1 MIRLLTILKVLSFA
15 ERVRRQEVPEP
26 APFPEEL
33 TTRYENLTVE
43 IWTVDSFE
51 NSTDIWNVTD
61 FNSTEFWN
69 STDFYEST
77 TIESDSNST
86 EYPSLNSTDFFE
98 GTTESNNSTS
108 LFESDSTENP
118 KNSTEFFR
126 ETTDNYEILTTEN
139 TFYSAPI
146 STISPDF
153 TEETGTTA
161 EMTEYSRE
169 TTDYYGTATTDN
181 ILNSASMSTFSP
193 DTTDKTLTA
202 EESTDYSTIVAE
214 IATEHSQNTTVLTIS
229 ENATEI
235 NTVAD
240 NHTTFEMSTAQ
251 VDVTTEAIIVPT
263 TEEFSTIMENSTA
276 DEWLSQSTDLFS
288 TESSIDFTFPDTSSS
303 IMTTEFESSTENYT
317 EESISISDSP
327 TKLFSSTIF
336 ENNTTQELPTFEST
350 TDYNLENSTAM
361 MTSAAEAIT
370 EPIVYQSTDILSS
383 LTPITENDYTAET
396 TYPELNS
403 TENFP
408 NLSTIDSTT
417 DMATDIAVT
426 ENITSLMTTRNEVSM
441 TSFEATTEN
450 SNTNTILTIS
460 ENATE
465 FVTGTTENLISEE
478 STFTSFTSNKV
489 DSTSKGDFSTGLVTT
504 ENPNLSTSSESLKTN
519 PTVSSI
525 IVSTIGD
532 TTAASETTTLT
543 MLSSKAELTTET
555 ISITSALSFS
565 SADTSSSA
573 LTTEISATTSGA
585 ITSVA
590 STSSVVSTM
599 FDFSTTDYVTSQ
611 ASSSTLSSLETTYSP
626 TTNAEIT
633 TIVMTTTKRTEM
645 TTEETT
651 AAGSTA
657 TEAATEGTSTKPS
670 ATTKA
675 TLVETTTQASA
686 TTTTAT
692 TSGETTTASKTTE
705 EQTTTTTTTVTTL
718 PEEMDFTVDDK
729 INLASNIWKD
739 EYSDLES
746 VGAKAL
752 SSDVIHDLKLILGT
766 NGDLTEIE
774 ISVESLEEITAR
786 VGGTAV
792 NFR

>member
-69 STDFYEST
+69 STDFYELT
-77 TIESDSNST
+77 TIESESNST

-98 GTTESNNSTS
+98 WTTESDNSTS
-108 LFESDSTENP
+108 LPESDSTANP
-118 KNSTEFFR
+118 QNFTDFFT
-126 ETTDNYEILTTEN
+126 ETTDNNGTLTTEN

-181 ILNSASMSTFSP
+181 ILNSSSMSTFSP
-193 DTTDKTLTA
+193 ETTDRTLTA
-202 EESTDYSTIVAE
+202 
-214 IATEHSQNTTVLTIS
+214 
-229 ENATEI
+229 
-235 NTVAD
+235 
-240 NHTTFEMSTAQ
+240 
-251 VDVTTEAIIVPT
+251 
-263 TEEFSTIMENSTA
+263 EFSTIMENSTA

-303 IMTTEFESSTENYT
+303 IMTTEFEQSTVNYT
-317 EESISISDSP
+317 EKSISTSDLP
-327 TKLFSSTIF
+327 TELFSSTIF
-336 ENNTTQELPTFEST
+336 GNFTTH
-350 TDYNLENSTAM
+350 TAM
-361 MTSAAEAIT
+361 MTSAAEPIT
-370 EPIVYQSTDILSS
+370 ESIVYQSTDILSS
-383 LTPITENDYTAET
+383 FTPITENDYTAET

-739 EYSDLES
+739 EYSDLGN

-752 SSDVIHDLKLILGT
+752 SSDVIDDLKLILGT
-766 NGDLTEIE
+766 NGDLTKIE

-792 NFR
+792 NFSHNQKYKAIFRHSLELIKVTSTIKKTSQAIISWLKTTVSSNFSISNLSSTSYDDYYHRCLYRSLYSYRCYRHF

>member
-1 MIRLLTILKVLSFA
+1 
-15 ERVRRQEVPEP
+15 
-26 APFPEEL
+26 
-33 TTRYENLTVE
+33 
-43 IWTVDSFE
+43 
-51 NSTDIWNVTD
+51 
-61 FNSTEFWN
+61 
-69 STDFYEST
+69 
-77 TIESDSNST
+77 
-86 EYPSLNSTDFFE
+86 
-98 GTTESNNSTS
+98 
-108 LFESDSTENP
+108 
-118 KNSTEFFR
+118 
-126 ETTDNYEILTTEN
+126 
-139 TFYSAPI
+139 
-146 STISPDF
+146 
-153 TEETGTTA
+153 
-161 EMTEYSRE
+161 
-169 TTDYYGTATTDN
+169 
-181 ILNSASMSTFSP
+181 
-193 DTTDKTLTA
+193 
-202 EESTDYSTIVAE
+202 
-214 IATEHSQNTTVLTIS
+214 
-229 ENATEI
+229 
-235 NTVAD
+235 
-240 NHTTFEMSTAQ
+240 
-251 VDVTTEAIIVPT
+251 IVPT

-408 NLSTIDSTT
+408 NFSTNDFTT
-417 DMATDIAVT
+417 DMATDGTVT
-426 ENITSLMTTRNEVSM
+426 ENSNSLMTTRNEVSM
-441 TSFEATTEN
+441 T
-450 SNTNTILTIS
+450 
-460 ENATE
+460 TE

-489 DSTSKGDFSTGLVTT
+489 DSTSIGDFSTSLVTT
-504 ENPNLSTSSESLKTN
+504 ENPNISTSSESFNTN

-525 IVSTIGD
+525 TVSTIGD
-532 TTAASETTTLT
+532 TTAASEKTTLT

-565 SADTSSSA
+565 SADTSPSA
-573 LTTEISATTSGA
+573 LTTEISAITSGA
-585 ITSVA
+585 LTTEVPSDA
-590 STSSVVSTM
+590 SPSMVVSTTLN
-599 FDFSTTDYVTSQ
+599 FSTTNDVTSQ
-611 ASSSTLSSLETTYSP
+611 ASSSTLSSLETSNSP

-633 TIVMTTTKRTEM
+633 TVMMTTTKTTEM

-657 TEAATEGTSTKPS
+657 TEAATKGTSTKAS

-675 TLVETTTQASA
+675 TSVETTTKVSA
-686 TTTTAT
+686 TTTTAIT
-692 TSGETTTASKTTE
+692 TTTGETTTTASKTTE
-705 EQTTTTTTTVTTL
+705 EQTTTTTTTETTL

-786 VGGTAV
+786 VGGTTV
-792 NFR
+792 YFR